1 LAFLP
6 YKILASLEN
15 ICLAFHS
22 VKASDSPLSLEET
35 PKNKKNS
42 FISIIW
48 TKGGIFE
55 PFLSKSKHRNKGR
68 RGQIE
73 G

>member
-1 LAFLP
+1 
-6 YKILASLEN
+6 
-15 ICLAFHS
+15 